1 MLTRV
6 ARACAAREAAALR
19 PAVLESARGQFGMC
33 TEAFVGFSGARPDQA
48 TDAVPR
54 DGAESTSDYP
64 ASARPRDASSSASRL
79 SAGPWTAAATPPSD
93 TNTRADIWRARIG
106 GSGIDGFD
114 RAWRKPRDSRGY
126 AAETRREDW
135 ERLRGAGEVINPCN
149 SPKHPAAVA
158 GIPLSGEPQQSIQAS
173 YDKHSQCFVCGNA
186 HSAGLGLKSLREDD
200 ERVLARNPSALRS
213 SVVVGDAHQGLPG
226 IVSTGI
232 MDALMICH
240 GSWQAGIA
248 LMDRAVLP
256 RPPLVLTKQFS
267 MTVFD
272 RLPPGQEIEIR
283 TTEVDVSDSKEPY
296 RVRVRMELT
305 AAGDADHLGN
315 DFVCASG
322 EAMYEKV
329 GAVRS
334 MW

>member
-19 PAVLESARGQFGMC
+19 PAALESARWRFGMC
-33 TEAFVGFSGARPDQA
+33 TDAFVGFSGARADPA
-48 TDAVPR
+48 TDAAPR
-54 DGAESTSDYP
+54 DGAKSPSDHP
-64 ASARPRDASSSASRL
+64 ASARPRDSSSSASLL
-79 SAGPWTAAATPPSD
+79 SAGPWTAAASPASD
-93 TNTRADIWRARIG
+93 TNPRADPWRARVG

-114 RAWRKPRDSRGY
+114 RAWRKPRVARGY

-135 ERLRGAGEVINPCN
+135 ERLRRSGEVINPCN

-186 HSAGLGLKSLREDD
+186 HPAGLGLKSFREDD
-200 ERVLARNPSALRS
+200 ERALAENPSALRS

-267 MTVFD
+267 VTVFD

-283 TTEVDVSDSKEPY
+283 TTGVDVSDSKEPY
-296 RVRVRMELT
+296 RVRVRMELK